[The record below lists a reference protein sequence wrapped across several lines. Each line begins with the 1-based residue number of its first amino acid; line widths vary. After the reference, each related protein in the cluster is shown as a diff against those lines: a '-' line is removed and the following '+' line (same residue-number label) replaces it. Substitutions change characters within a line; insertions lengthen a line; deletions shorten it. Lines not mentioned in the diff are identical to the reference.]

1 MNVDSC
7 LSTSPTPPD
16 LRCIYTIRGKLDCH
30 CCDGSL
36 VSLHHNV
43 LTRCDLV
50 RTLAGRW
57 TALYRTEIVM
67 DWSGVIRQRWRD
79 NPGHILSS
87 VQSSVSVGDDVH
99 VTIVNSQRIW
109 KVNNYKDQYVTSR
122 GLVA

>member
-7 LSTSPTPPD
+7 LSTSPTPMPTPPD
-16 LRCIYTIRGKLDCH
+16 LRCIYTIRGKLECH
-30 CCDGSL
+30 YCDGSL

-50 RTLAGRW
+50 RTQAGRW
-57 TALYRTEIVM
+57 TALYRTEVVM

-87 VQSSVSVGDDVH
+87 VQSSVSVGYDGH
-99 VTIVNSQRIW
+99 VTIV
-109 KVNNYKDQYVTSR
+109 R
-122 GLVA
+122 GLGR